1 MGSRFDDA
9 AEQLIYEIR
18 KLITHVPVTH
28 GVGARLRVAV
38 KSLEYQQIVVWMLAN
53 YGESWG
59 RISNVRL
66 IVEENPLS
74 TELSVIFA

>member
-1 MGSRFDDA
+1 MGEDA
-9 AEQLIYEIR
+9 TEQLIYEIR
-18 KLITHVPVTH
+18 KLIMHFPAMH

-38 KSLEYQQIVVWMLAN
+38 TSLEYQQIEVWMLAN